1 MTRMRVAMVLL
12 LMLAASGATPSAADA
27 QGAPAQVMADS
38 TVEVRLRDGS
48 VLYGRVVERSDSRI
62 VLVTAG
68 GARIEF
74 AMIQVASVR
83 AVRARG
89 RGGEYWV
96 PDPNATR
103 LFFSST
109 ARPVAKGEGYV
120 SSYFLFF
127 PMVAYGLTE
136 RITLA
141 GGTPILPGLL
151 GEVWYFAPK
160 VTLLSQERL
169 SVAVGALGFFIPE
182 LSDGDSFG
190 IGYVAG
196 TVGSTESAMT
206 VGAGWGYFSQD
217 GTTDFSSRPVFMFG
231 GERRTAASVKLIT
244 ENWLAFGDGEVQ
256 GIVSGGARFIGSRLS
271 ADLGLGAGL
280 GGGCCFPMVNFVYT
294 FGNRAR

>member
-1 MTRMRVAMVLL
+1 MTRIRAVLL
-12 LMLAASGATPSAADA
+12 CSMLLASLGAAPIAVHA
-27 QGAPAQVMADS
+27 QGAPTPAVSDS
-38 TVEVRLRDGS
+38 TFEVRLRDGS
-48 VLYGRVVERSDSRI
+48 VLYGRIVERSDARL
-62 VLVTAG
+62 VLVTG
-68 GARIEF
+68 GGTRIELDT
-74 AMIQVASVR
+74 IQIASVR
-83 AVRARG
+83 SVRARG
-89 RGGEYWV
+89 RSGEYWV

-127 PMVAYGLTE
+127 PMVAYGVTE

-141 GGTPILPGLL
+141 GGTPILPGLI
-151 GEVWYFAPK
+151 GELWYFAPK
-160 VTLLSQERL
+160 VTLVSRERL

-182 LSDGDSFG
+182 LTDGDSFG

-196 TVGSTESAMT
+196 TVGSTENAVT

-217 GTTDFSSRPVFMFG
+217 GTTDFSSRPVFMLG

-271 ADLGLGAGL
+271 ADLGFGAGL
-280 GGGCCFPMVNFVYT
+280 SGGCCFPMVNFVYT

>member
-1 MTRMRVAMVLL
+1 MMRLRVLVAVLL
-12 LMLAASGATPSAADA
+12 LAASGAVPRVASA
-27 QGAPAQVMADS
+27 QGAPAPTVADS

-48 VLYGRVVERSDSRI
+48 VLYGRVVERSESRL

-68 GARIEF
+68 GARIELE
-74 AMIQVASVR
+74 MIQVASLR

-127 PMVAYGLTE
+127 PMVAYGVTD

-141 GGTPILPGLL
+141 GGTPILPGLM
-151 GEVWYFAPK
+151 GELWYFAPK
-160 VTLLSQERL
+160 VTLLSRERL

-190 IGYVAG
+190 IGYLSG
-196 TVGSTESAMT
+196 TMGSTENAVT

-217 GTTDFSSRPVFMFG
+217 GTTEFSSRPVFMVG
-231 GERRTAASVKLIT
+231 GERRTGASVKLIT
-244 ENWLAFGDGEVQ
+244 ENWLAFGDGEIEGV
-256 GIVSGGARFIGSRLS
+256 VSGGARFIGSRLS
-271 ADLGLGAGL
+271 ADLGLGTGL
-280 GGGCCFPMVNFVYT
+280 RGGCCFPMVNFVYA